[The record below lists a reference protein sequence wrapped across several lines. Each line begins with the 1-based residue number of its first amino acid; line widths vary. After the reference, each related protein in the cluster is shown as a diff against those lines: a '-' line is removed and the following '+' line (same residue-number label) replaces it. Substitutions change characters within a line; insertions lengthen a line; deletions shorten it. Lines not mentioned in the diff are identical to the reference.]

1 MAAGM
6 TIRKPAAPV
15 LASILALGLTA
26 CASTAGKYPS
36 LAIRDAE
43 RVQGTFEPDAAPTPA
58 PAPPP
63 PSAEL
68 VARLGQLVDDASR
81 AHRTFTAAVPGA
93 QRAVAAAG
101 GTGSDSW
108 ASAQV
113 ALADLDAAR
122 SKAAVPLGELDV
134 LYIDAT
140 LAAEQRA
147 AIGAAREQV
156 VGMIG
161 EEDAVLARLRGRL

>member
-1 MAAGM
+1 MAAAM
-6 TIRKPAAPV
+6 TIRKLAAPL
-15 LASILALGLTA
+15 LASILALGLSA

-43 RVQGTFEPDAAPTPA
+43 RVQGTFEPDAAPPPQ

-63 PSAEL
+63 PSAALVSRLAEL
-68 VARLGQLVDDASR
+68 VDQASR
-81 AHRTFTAAVPGA
+81 AHRAFTAAVPGA

-113 ALADLDAAR
+113 ALADLDASR
-122 SKAAVPLGELDV
+122 SKAAVPLGELDT
-134 LYIDAT
+134 LFIDAT
-140 LAAEQRA
+140 LAAENRD
-147 AIGAAREQV
+147 AIAAARDQV
-156 VGMIG
+156 IAMIG
-161 EEDAVLARLRGRL
+161 DEDAALARLRGRL

>member
-1 MAAGM
+1 M
-6 TIRKPAAPV
+6 TIRKLAAPL
-15 LASILALGLTA
+15 LASILALGLSA

-43 RVQGTFEPDAAPTPA
+43 RVQGTFEPDAAPPPQ

-63 PSAEL
+63 PSAALVSRLAEL
-68 VARLGQLVDDASR
+68 VDQASR
-81 AHRTFTAAVPGA
+81 AHRAFTAAVPGA

-113 ALADLDAAR
+113 ALADLDASR
-122 SKAAVPLGELDV
+122 SKAAVPLGELDT
-134 LYIDAT
+134 LFIDAT
-140 LAAEQRA
+140 LAAENRD
-147 AIGAAREQV
+147 AIAAARDQV
-156 VGMIG
+156 IAMIG
-161 EEDAVLARLRGRL
+161 DEDAALARLRGRL